1 VPLRDVSA
9 LDEWRER
16 DGPTVATWTVVEAWI
31 VGLDLAPWLSPSTPF
46 PELSFQPDFE
56 TRSAVVPESGGI
68 EVFYTY
74 EYASADIDLIW
85 VART

>member
-9 LDEWRER
+9 LNEWRDR
-16 DGPTVATWTVVEAWI
+16 DRPSPATWNVVESW
-31 VGLDLAPWLSPSTPF
+31 VLRLDLAPWLYPSTPF

-68 EVFYTY
+68 EVFSTHD
-74 EYASADIDLIW
+74 YAAADVDLIW
-85 VART
+85 VGRT